1 MKCPAC
7 GQDNKDAAK
16 FCRKCDRDLALAP
29 AWFPDAAWH
38 LRTLG
43 IIYAALI
50 FLYFG
55 VSAALARMPKP
66 YNLRRIPVELTPWL
80 APGGKVNL
88 PEDQLKAPPRPDD
101 APAAR

>member
-1 MKCPAC
+1 QSAVRRAELSQALRRAGLPARDPRVRQARQGGAPMKCPAC

-66 YNLRRIPVELTPWL
+66 YNL
-80 APGGKVNL
+80 
-88 PEDQLKAPPRPDD
+88 
-101 APAAR
+101 